1 MKDRFIIYTRII
13 TSARF
18 LKLPRTSKL
27 LYFYLNA
34 DADDDGIVDAYS
46 VMYKIHADEGELGP
60 LVDNNFIKILDPREC
75 LTFITDWS
83 LHNTNMDMRY
93 HRHSQHISLLA
104 QIVPDA
110 LVTVAI
116 KENGKYTKN
125 VVPAKEALKIIDAN
139 KNKMLTHGNHMGSH
153 GIPTAKTKQDNT
165 SKDNNSLEL
174 LSLLEEKNQIL
185 EYICPVC
192 NGLKILE
199 DKSICYQCNGS
210 GYITYL
216 KGR

>member
-1 MKDRFIIYTRII
+1 MKDRFIIYTRLI
-13 TSARF
+13 TSAKF
-18 LKLPRTSKL
+18 LKLPLTSKF

-46 VMYKIHADEGELGP
+46 VMYKIRADEGDLEP
-60 LVDNNFIKILDPREC
+60 LVKNDFIKIIDPKEC

-93 HRHSQHISLLA
+93 HRHSRHIGLLA

-110 LVTVAI
+110 LVTVGI
-116 KENGKYTKN
+116 RENGKYKKN
-125 VVPAKEALKIIDAN
+125 TVSALEALRIINTN
-139 KNKMLTHGNHMGSH
+139 KDEIPTRVNHMGTH
-153 GIPTAKTKQDNT
+153 GEHTANTKQIKSN
-165 SKDNNSLEL
+165 KDNNSKEL
-174 LSLLEEKNQIL
+174 LSLLPVKNQNL

-192 NGLKILE
+192 NGLKKLE
-199 DKSICYQCNGS
+199 DNTTCWQCHGN